1 MRVMKWSMIALA
13 VAAGTSQLAI
23 ASSQDESKGFI
34 EDSAAAVT
42 LRNLYFSRDF
52 RNNDRDEDGNRQS
65 RAAEWGQ
72 GFIGT
77 FESGFTQG
85 TVGVGFDAIGL
96 LGIKLDSGRGR
107 AGTGLFPTE
116 SDGRSADDYSEA
128 HGAVKL
134 RISDTTLKY
143 GGQFTAMPV
152 FATDDSRL
160 LPEVAEGFLLTSKEI
175 KGLELNAGHFTRLNA
190 QAQTYKDSIGGRDS
204 DTGVKNA
211 GLTEAN
217 IFGGTY
223 SVTDTLSTSLYYSRV
238 EDHFRK
244 WYGNIN
250 WALPI
255 SDNQGLVF
263 DFNIY
268 DTKSIGENR
277 TGSFVA
283 QSDGDSKLDN
293 IAASLSAAYNVGAHT
308 FTVAFQKVTGDGDYA
323 YGIDGGGTVFL
334 ANSIARSD
342 FNAEDEK
349 SWQARYDL
357 NFAEFGV
364 PGLTFMTRYARGTGA
379 TTQSTDNGKEWER
392 DIDVKYVLQE
402 GPAKDLS
409 FRVRQATYRSSDGVY
424 YGSSSIDELRLIVEY
439 PLSIL

>member
-13 VAAGTSQLAI
+13 VAAGTSQLAL

-34 EDSAAAVT
+34 EDSKLNVKT
-42 LRNLYFSRDF
+42 RMLYFSRDF
-52 RNNDRDEDGNRQS
+52 RNNDRDPVTGARQS
-65 RAAEWGQ
+65 RVEETGL
-72 GFIGT
+72 GFLGT

-85 TVGVGFDAIGL
+85 TVGFGVDAIGM
-96 LGIKLDSGRGR
+96 LGIKLDSGKGR
-107 AGTGLFPTE
+107 AGTGLFPAG
-116 SDGRSADDYSEA
+116 SDGRSQDDYSEA
-128 HGAVKL
+128 GGAVKM
-134 RISDTTLKY
+134 RISNTVLKW
-143 GGQFTAMPV
+143 GDQFTALPV

-160 LPEVAEGFLLTSKEI
+160 LPEVAEGGLITSNEIDGLT
-175 KGLELNAGHFTRLNA
+175 LHAGHFTALNA
-190 QAQTYKDSIGGRDS
+190 QAQTYHDSLS
-204 DTGVKNA
+204 
-211 GLTEAN
+211 LTEAN
-217 IFGGTY
+217 VFGGTY
-223 SVTDTLSTSLYYSRV
+223 AINDNLSTSVYYSRV

-255 SDNQGLVF
+255 SDKQGLVF

-268 DTKSIGENR
+268 DTKSIGDNL
-277 TGSFVA
+277 TGASVSK
-283 QSDGDSKLDN
+283 SDGSNDLDN
-293 IAASLSAAYNVGAHT
+293 IAASLSAAYNIGAHT
-308 FTVAFQKVTGDGDYA
+308 FTLAYQKVSGDGDYA
-323 YGIDGGGTVFL
+323 YGVDGGGTVFL
-334 ANSIARSD
+334 ANSVARSD

-357 NFAEFGV
+357 NFAEYGV
-364 PGLTFMTRYARGTGA
+364 PGLTFMTRYVRGSGA
-379 TTQSTDNGKEWER
+379 TTETTSNGKEWER

>member
-13 VAAGTSQLAI
+13 VSAGTSQLAF
-23 ASSQDESKGFI
+23 ASAQDESKGFI
-34 EDSAAAVT
+34 EDSQLNVKT
-42 LRNLYFSRDF
+42 RMLYFSRDF
-52 RNNDRDEDGNRQS
+52 RNNPAGSQS
-65 RAAEWGQ
+65 RVEETGL
-72 GFIGT
+72 GFLGT
-77 FESGFTQG
+77 YESGFTQG
-85 TVGVGFDAIGL
+85 TVGFGVDAIGM
-96 LGIKLDSGRGR
+96 LGLKLDSGKGR
-107 AGTGLFPTE
+107 AGTGLFPTG
-116 SDGRSADDYSEA
+116 SDGRSQDDYSEGG
-128 HGAVKL
+128 GAVKM
-134 RISDTTLKY
+134 RISNTVLKF
-143 GGQFTAMPV
+143 GDQFTAMPV

-160 LPEVAEGFLLTSKEI
+160 LPEVAEGGLITSNEIDGLT
-175 KGLELNAGHFTRLNA
+175 LNAGHFTAMNA
-190 QAQTYKDSIGGRDS
+190 QAQTYHDSL
-204 DTGVKNA
+204 N
-211 GLTEAN
+211 LTEAN

-223 SVTDTLSTSLYYSRV
+223 AVTDSLSTSIYYSRV

-255 SDNQGLVF
+255 SDKQGLVF

-268 DTKSIGENR
+268 DTKSIGDNR
-277 TGSFVA
+277 TGAFVTK
-283 QSDGDSKLDN
+283 SDGSNELDN
-293 IAASLSAAYNVGAHT
+293 IAASLSGAYNIGAHT
-308 FTVAFQKVTGDGDYA
+308 FTLAYQKVTGDGDYA
-323 YGIDGGGTVFL
+323 YGVDGGGTVFL

-364 PGLTFMTRYARGTGA
+364 PGLTFMTRYARGSGA
-379 TTQSTDNGKEWER
+379 TTRTTDNGKEWER
-392 DIDVKYVLQE
+392 DIDVKYVMQS

>member
-13 VAAGTSQLAI
+13 VAAGTSQLAL

-34 EDSAAAVT
+34 EDSKLNVKT
-42 LRNLYFSRDF
+42 RMLYFSRDF
-52 RNNDRDEDGNRQS
+52 RNNAPGTQS
-65 RAAEWGQ
+65 RVEETGL
-72 GFIGT
+72 GFLGT

-85 TVGVGFDAIGL
+85 TVGFGIDAIGM
-96 LGIKLDSGRGR
+96 LGLKLDSGRGR
-107 AGTGLFPTE
+107 AGTGLFPTG
-116 SDGRSADDYSEA
+116 SDGRSQDDYSEGG
-128 HGAVKL
+128 GAVKL
-134 RISDTTLKY
+134 RVSDTVFKF
-143 GGQFTAMPV
+143 GDQFTALPV

-160 LPEVAEGFLLTSKEI
+160 LPEVAEGGLITSNEI
-175 KGLELNAGHFTRLNA
+175 KGLTLHAGHFTALNA
-190 QAQTYKDSIGGRDS
+190 QAQTYHDSL
-204 DTGVKNA
+204 N
-211 GLTEAN
+211 LTEAN
-217 IFGGTY
+217 VFGGTY
-223 SVTDTLSTSLYYSRV
+223 AITDSLSSSVYYSRV

-255 SDNQGLVF
+255 SDKQGLVF

-268 DTKSIGENR
+268 DTKSIGDNR
-277 TGSFVA
+277 TGAFVSK
-283 QSDGDSKLDN
+283 SDGSNDLDN
-293 IAASLSAAYNVGAHT
+293 IAASLSAAYNIGAHT
-308 FTVAFQKVTGDGDYA
+308 FTLAYQKVSGDGDYA
-323 YGIDGGGTVFL
+323 YGVDGGGTVFL
-334 ANSIARSD
+334 ANSVARSD

-364 PGLTFMTRYARGTGA
+364 PGLTFMTRYVRGTGA
-379 TTQSTDNGKEWER
+379 TTRTTDSGKEWER

-409 FRVRQATYRSSDGVY
+409 FRVRQATYRSGDGVY
-424 YGSSSIDELRLIVEY
+424 YGSPSIDELRLIVEY

>member
-13 VAAGTSQLAI
+13 VAAGTSQLAM
-23 ASSQDESKGFI
+23 ASAQDESKGFI
-34 EDSAAAVT
+34 EDSKLNVKT
-42 LRNLYFSRDF
+42 RMLYFSRDF
-52 RNNDRDEDGNRQS
+52 RNNAPGTQS
-65 RAAEWGQ
+65 RVEETGL
-72 GFIGT
+72 GFLGT

-85 TVGVGFDAIGL
+85 TVGFGVDAIGM
-96 LGIKLDSGRGR
+96 LGLKLDSGRGR
-107 AGTGLFPTE
+107 AGTGLFPTG
-116 SDGRSADDYSEA
+116 SDGRSQDDYSEA
-128 HGAVKL
+128 GGAVKM
-134 RISDTTLKY
+134 RISNTVLKW
-143 GGQFTAMPV
+143 GDQFTALPV
-152 FATDDSRL
+152 LATDDSRL
-160 LPEVAEGFLLTSKEI
+160 LPEVAEGGLITSNEIDGLT
-175 KGLELNAGHFTRLNA
+175 LHAGHFTAMNA
-190 QAQTYKDSIGGRDS
+190 QAQTYHDSL
-204 DTGVKNA
+204 NM
-211 GLTEAN
+211 TEAN
-217 IFGGTY
+217 VFGGTY
-223 SVTDTLSTSLYYSRV
+223 AINDNLSTSVYYSHI

-255 SDNQGLVF
+255 SDKQGLVF

-268 DTKSIGENR
+268 DTKSIGANR
-277 TGSFVA
+277 TGAFVTK
-283 QSDGDSKLDN
+283 SDGTNELDN
-293 IAASLSAAYNVGAHT
+293 IAASLSAAYNIGAHT
-308 FTVAFQKVTGDGDYA
+308 FTLAYQKVSGDGDYA
-323 YGIDGGGTVFL
+323 YGVDGGGTVFL

-379 TTQSTDNGKEWER
+379 TTRTTDDGKEWER
-392 DIDVKYVLQE
+392 DVDVKYVMQS

>member
-13 VAAGTSQLAI
+13 VSAGTSQLAF
-23 ASSQDESKGFI
+23 ASAQDESKGFI
-34 EDSAAAVT
+34 EDSQLNVKT
-42 LRNLYFSRDF
+42 RMLYFSRDF
-52 RNNDRDEDGNRQS
+52 RNNPAGTQS
-65 RAAEWGQ
+65 RVEETGL
-72 GFIGT
+72 GFLGT
-77 FESGFTQG
+77 YESGFTQG
-85 TVGVGFDAIGL
+85 TVGFGVDAIGM
-96 LGIKLDSGRGR
+96 LGLKLDSGRGR
-107 AGTGLFPTE
+107 AGTGLFPQG
-116 SDGRSADDYSEA
+116 SDGRSQDDYSEGG
-128 HGAVKL
+128 GAVKM
-134 RISDTTLKY
+134 RISNTVLKF
-143 GGQFTAMPV
+143 GDQFTAMPV

-160 LPEVAEGFLLTSKEI
+160 LPEVAEGGLITSNEISGLT
-175 KGLELNAGHFTRLNA
+175 LNAGHFTAMNA
-190 QAQTYKDSIGGRDS
+190 QAQTYHDSL
-204 DTGVKNA
+204 N
-211 GLTEAN
+211 LTEAN

-223 SVTDTLSTSLYYSRV
+223 AFTDSLSTSIYYSRV

-244 WYGNIN
+244 WYGNVN

-255 SDNQGLVF
+255 SDKQGLVF

-268 DTKSIGENR
+268 DTKSIGDNR
-277 TGSFVA
+277 TGAFVTK
-283 QSDGDSKLDN
+283 SDGSNELDN
-293 IAASLSAAYNVGAHT
+293 IAASLSGAYNIGAHT
-308 FTVAFQKVTGDGDYA
+308 FTLAYQKVSGDGDYA
-323 YGIDGGGTVFL
+323 YGVDGGGTVFL

-364 PGLTFMTRYARGTGA
+364 PGLTFMTRYARGSGA
-379 TTQSTDNGKEWER
+379 TTRTTDNGKEWER
-392 DIDVKYVLQE
+392 DIDVKYVMQS